1 MKQRFQVPQK
11 EEGEEKNDAA
21 IEIQLPFE
29 NMKKNVHVHENIGD
43 PIAWE
48 YSRSGV
54 FLSYT

>member
-1 MKQRFQVPQK
+1 VWFKTSQTAMKQRFQVPQK

-43 PIAWE
+43 PIA
-48 YSRSGV
+48 
-54 FLSYT
+54 